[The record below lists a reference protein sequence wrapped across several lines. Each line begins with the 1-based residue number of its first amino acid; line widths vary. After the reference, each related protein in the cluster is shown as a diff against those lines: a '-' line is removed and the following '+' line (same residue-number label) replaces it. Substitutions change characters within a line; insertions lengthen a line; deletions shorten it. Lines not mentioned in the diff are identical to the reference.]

1 MPFQCTSAYRWNW
14 THFLLSLFEKVR
26 VTRVEILSYTFEAI
40 EGLDRARPQQ
50 CLPLGTA
57 LRRSKPSLS
66 AFLSPFL
73 GQSLQGLSPLSH
85 SSLRRLSIICCLA
98 LGLWYLKE
106 DTYQAVRFCLN
117 FPGSCLNF
125 LLNFCFRDKL
135 YSEGFPCASA
145 VSAESLE
152 NLVINKDS
160 WNPASGRNLYRM
172 KYQLRHYLDVLL
184 RPCLGSGFQKYIA

>member
-1 MPFQCTSAYRWNW
+1 MHLSPQVKLNTLLALPIWKSESYQSRNIELYIWSHRGIRQSQTSAMPASQDCVKMEQ
-14 THFLLSLFEKVR
+14 TVPL
-26 VTRVEILSYTFEAI
+26 
-40 EGLDRARPQQ
+40 
-50 CLPLGTA
+50 CL
-57 LRRSKPSLS
+57 
-66 AFLSPFL
+66 LSPFL
-73 GQSLQGLSPLSH
+73 GQSLQGLSPVSY
-85 SSLRRLSIICCLA
+85 SSLHRLSIICCLA

-135 YSEGFPCASA
+135 YNEWFPFASA
-145 VSAESLE
+145 VSTESLE
-152 NLVINKDS
+152 SLVINKDS

-172 KYQLRHYLDVLL
+172 KYQLRDYLDVLL